1 MKNKLYIVGA
11 GPGDPS
17 QLTAAAAQAI
27 AGADCVVA
35 AARHLA
41 LVPEHKKLI
50 RLGKFEDAFKE
61 IEERLALGSVTVLV
75 SGDPGVYSLMPL
87 LVKRF
92 ADQADVEVLP
102 GICSLQYLCASAAE
116 KWDSAVILSGHGR
129 EVSEAQILDAV
140 DENRLTIFFCGPG
153 KTPQWF
159 CRLLSDHGLGGVRV
173 TAGERLSYED
183 ERVTSGPA
191 SELAAGD
198 FDPLSVVLAV
208 NEEPWRP
215 ANTRPRDCEFLRT
228 EVPMTRECVRAAI
241 VDALALEPSSVLWD
255 LGAGTGSVTVAAAMQ
270 CRAGAVIAVERNKE
284 AAGLVRDNLRKFHLH
299 NVTVVEGDALEA
311 IKSLPKPTHIFIGG
325 GGNKLP
331 EIANFA
337 AGLGGGVRVTVAA
350 VTLKTYSLAS
360 EILSGNSFDGFE
372 AEQIAVSR
380 TKKIG
385 GSVIMAAQNPV
396 TVFSAVTRDNTK
408 GAER

>member
-1 MKNKLYIVGA
+1 
-11 GPGDPS
+11 
-17 QLTAAAAQAI
+17 
-27 AGADCVVA
+27 
-35 AARHLA
+35 
-41 LVPEHKKLI
+41 
-50 RLGKFEDAFKE
+50 
-61 IEERLALGSVTVLV
+61 
-75 SGDPGVYSLMPL
+75 
-87 LVKRF
+87 
-92 ADQADVEVLP
+92 
-102 GICSLQYLCASAAE
+102 
-116 KWDSAVILSGHGR
+116 
-129 EVSEAQILDAV
+129 
-140 DENRLTIFFCGPG
+140 
-153 KTPQWF
+153 
-159 CRLLSDHGLGGVRV
+159 
-173 TAGERLSYED
+173 
-183 ERVTSGPA
+183 
-191 SELAAGD
+191 
-198 FDPLSVVLAV
+198 
-208 NEEPWRP
+208 
-215 ANTRPRDCEFLRT
+215 
-228 EVPMTRECVRAAI
+228 MTRECVRAAI